1 MAEKEYIERGAVL
14 ADLDASMKNDGLGYV
29 VGQMTKRY
37 IKRQPAADVV
47 EVRHGKWIPNTLE
60 EHGEQFPYEKIIVT
74 FRPLDYRCSLC
85 GRIEEFKEPYCHC
98 GAKMD
103 GGAD

>member
-1 MAEKEYIERGAVL
+1 L
-14 ADLDASMKNDGLGYV
+14 ALDA
-29 VGQMTKRY
+29 
-37 IKRQPAADVV
+37 PAADVV
-47 EVRHGKWIPNTLE
+47 EVRHGEWIPNTLE